1 LLTAAKMD
9 SRNAFGAPEQVRP
22 VPFAGAHWVGGKLRV
37 RMPAKSI
44 VVLTLK

>member
-1 LLTAAKMD
+1 
-9 SRNAFGAPEQVRP
+9 